1 MLLDTP
7 YSLSLHQNI

>member
-7 YSLSLHQNI
+7 HSLSLHQNI